1 MSDVLEQIKKL
12 LRLANNAG
20 ATEGEVQAAMGRVQ
34 HLASKFNISNVEI
47 ERATRGDGTEGVRI
61 NVEQSDIVKEP
72 VWVAN
77 SLTRWD
83 RGLIAAAAS
92 ASNTG
97 GYIGW
102 KDGRPALWLYGLAQD
117 VAVGR
122 ELLAFARDALS
133 KCARRWAKNERA
145 EGRTWVTGNCLEVRS
160 YKDGFVE
167 GLRESAKQGPP
178 EGEQMQLGMG
188 ETAALVLV
196 SDVVQAKRDALQ
208 LYRRQSLRLGRARR
222 ATVKTHSG
230 SRSAGY
236 SKGRSTS
243 LSRSAIK

>member
-47 ERATRGDGTEGVRI
+47 ERATRADGTEGVRI
-61 NVEQSDIVKEP
+61 NVQQSDIVKTP
-72 VWVAN
+72 VWVAKT
-77 SLTRWD
+77 LTRWD
-83 RGLIAAAAS
+83 RNLIAAAAA

-97 GYIGW
+97 CFIGW
-102 KDGRPALWLYGLAQD
+102 SNGRPALWLYGLAQD
-117 VAVGR
+117 VEVGR
-122 ELLAFARDALS
+122 ELLAFARDTLS

-160 YKDGFVE
+160 YKDGFVH

-178 EGEQMQLGMG
+178 DGEQMQLGDG
-188 ETAALVLV
+188 ATAALVLV
-196 SDVVQAKRDALQ
+196 SDVVQAKKDALQ
-208 LYRRQSLRLGRARR
+208 VYKRESLRLGRARR
-222 ATVKTHSG
+222 SNVTSDPT
-230 SRSAGY
+230 SRAAGY

-243 LSRSAIK
+243 LSRNAIK